1 MRMMWQ
7 TDGEVGALQKW
18 IRAWFTPAP
27 DSLAG
32 MNIRKGKSPWAD
44 AVHLAWSIWVFV
56 TPIFDH
62 YTLRWALL
70 TAATYPLFL
79 FLYASCCVAPRRHTY
94 RYALIMLVMALGLLP
109 WYPSGLTYFIYGTI
123 MLRGKRMS
131 FRRYMGILLVLNVIC
146 MVEVWWLH
154 YVWQAVIWIPFTS
167 VIIGLAVYVER
178 LNDEKEAELRLSH
191 DEVRRLAA
199 LAERERIGRDLH
211 DLLGHT
217 LSLITLKLELSRK
230 LFDRDSEAARREV
243 EEAERVARHAL
254 QEVRSAVSG
263 IRATDLAAEMA
274 SARLMLESS
283 AVAFECG
290 ELPPSL
296 PLDVERGLALV
307 LREAA
312 TNIARHARATQARVT
327 TTISNQTLKLCIEDN
342 GRGGIDA
349 HGNGLRGMHER
360 VGALGGVLEVDSPR
374 GRGTRLHI
382 SVPLRLRAF
391 QRENGS
397 VSESSTPI
405 SGTLQERH
413 AT

>member
-1 MRMMWQ
+1 
-7 TDGEVGALQKW
+7 
-18 IRAWFTPAP
+18 
-27 DSLAG
+27 
-32 MNIRKGKSPWAD
+32 
-44 AVHLAWSIWVFV
+44 
-56 TPIFDH
+56 
-62 YTLRWALL
+62 
-70 TAATYPLFL
+70 
-79 FLYASCCVAPRRHTY
+79 
-94 RYALIMLVMALGLLP
+94 
-109 WYPSGLTYFIYGTI
+109 
-123 MLRGKRMS
+123 
-131 FRRYMGILLVLNVIC
+131 
-146 MVEVWWLH
+146 
-154 YVWQAVIWIPFTS
+154 
-167 VIIGLAVYVER
+167 
-178 LNDEKEAELRLSH
+178 
-191 DEVRRLAA
+191 
-199 LAERERIGRDLH
+199 
-211 DLLGHT
+211 

-283 AVAFECG
+283 GVVFECG

-327 TTISNQTLKLCIEDN
+327 TTISSQALKLCIEDN

-360 VGALGGVLEVDSPR
+360 VGALGGTLEVASPR
-374 GRGTRLHI
+374 GKGTRLLI
-382 SVPLRLRAF
+382 SVPLRLRVF
-391 QRENGS
+391 QPENGDAGEPTTS
-397 VSESSTPI
+397 MG
-405 SGTLQERH
+405 GTLQERH